1 MSRLPRLTIVP
12 SCGARDGGPADLM
25 LRGIEMQNH
34 IRRLAV
40 LAGLSLMGASAGA
53 GAQQVA
59 DPGFKSVGRGAP
71 LAADLRKYEIVGPSL
86 RGNFA
91 PPPNVPIPLDPS
103 DLAKGRGGPPPGAAP
118 AGGAAPP
125 GAGAPRPGTPGAAAP
140 GSIPTGGGGG

>member
-1 MSRLPRLTIVP
+1 
-12 SCGARDGGPADLM
+12 
-25 LRGIEMQNH
+25 MQNY

-40 LAGLSLMGASAGA
+40 LAGLSMMGASAGA

-86 RGNFA
+86 RGFFA

-103 DLAKGRGGPPPGAAP
+103 DLAKGRGAP
-118 AGGAAPP
+118 L
-125 GAGAPRPGTPGAAAP
+125 PGAAAP
-140 GSIPTGGGGG
+140 GGAAAGAPTGVAARMRAISAFRCVMYQTTPMAKTRPAILTATREVIVGRS